1 MVQQRQTY
9 HHKDLRNA
17 LIETGIHLVNTEGVN
32 SFSLRKVAAA
42 CGVSHAAPYS
52 HFQNK
57 EELLE
62 AMQLFITDRFSK
74 QLESAVQKNNN
85 VVLDG
90 LYSWDE
96 YKILKN
102 ELDNLMVIAIICDK
116 KIRYDRLATREF
128 RPLTNEEA
136 SNRDVSEIENL
147 AKGGPIAYA
156 DYYINNNG
164 SIEEYYQRLN
174 EILGS
179 E

>member
-1 MVQQRQTY
+1 
-9 HHKDLRNA
+9 
-17 LIETGIHLVNTEGVN
+17 
-32 SFSLRKVAAA
+32 
-42 CGVSHAAPYS
+42 
-52 HFQNK
+52 
-57 EELLE
+57 
-62 AMQLFITDRFSK
+62 
-74 QLESAVQKNNN
+74 
-85 VVLDG
+85 
-90 LYSWDE
+90 
-96 YKILKN
+96 
-102 ELDNLMVIAIICDK
+102 MVIAIICDK

-128 RPLTNEEA
+128 RSLTYEEA

>member
-1 MVQQRQTY
+1 M
-9 HHKDLRNA
+9 LA
-17 LIETGIHLVNTEGVN
+17 E
-32 SFSLRKVAAA
+32 
-42 CGVSHAAPYS
+42 
-52 HFQNK
+52 
-57 EELLE
+57 
-62 AMQLFITDRFSK
+62 
-74 QLESAVQKNNN
+74 NNN

-96 YKILKN
+96 YKILKS

-116 KIRYDRLATREF
+116 KIRYDRLATRGF